1 LILQTSL
8 KHMIEHQLLIY
19 IKICLKHVLEQIFF
33 EHNSTRQTTSGKVKS
48 EANRCFQSGETK
60 QSFSAEIQI
69 FSCRQIIH
77 FGASQFRQTA
87 TIPPPPPPSHFETNF

>member
-1 LILQTSL
+1 
-8 KHMIEHQLLIY
+8 MIEQQLSNY
-19 IKICLKHVLEQIFF
+19 IKICLKHVLEQMFF
-33 EHNSTRQTTSGKVKS
+33 EQNSARQPPSGNVKS

-77 FGASQFRQTA
+77 FGASQFRQRA
-87 TIPPPPPPSHFETNF
+87 TIPPLPPFHFETNF